1 MITTKEELKR
11 YIQNSSNSDL
21 VDLLSKVDLNS
32 KDLWSFSFAITGS
45 KYHGSINANYSQC
58 LVDIQSEFDSIAKKL
73 RVPKQTIFFEVKE
86 GCSFIQIEDLKEV
99 ITNIVGKAFSKMS
112 SKEITLLSII
122 FILSV
127 AGYFGVE
134 LYTKSK
140 ENIQLKQLESQTEI
154 QLKQLEVQ
162 EKINYQDSIKAIIS
176 DSKVGK
182 LIKETTQVNQN
193 ITKSIIDHTPIDEVD
208 CLDINSKHY
217 TKSDIASL
225 QNRNL
230 TPSIETESHV
240 IEDYKIQ
247 EIKFLNNNTIRL
259 TVKSIKNPKLPAFH
273 LTGSSNDK
281 GYMEPEDIANV
292 VGDSIKSKLKNATID
307 ALIKYA
313 DGVPQNGKIISIS
326 IENL

>member
-1 MITTKEELKR
+1 MITTKEELKQ
-11 YIQNSSNSDL
+11 YIQNSSNLDL

-86 GCSFIQIEDLKEV
+86 GCSFIQTNDLKD
-99 ITNIVGKAFSKMS
+99 IVEGFIKKAFSKMS
-112 SKEITLLSII
+112 SNQITAVVILSILCI
-122 FILSV
+122 T
-127 AGYFGVE
+127 GYYCWDKYEGN
-134 LYTKSK
+134 KQI
-140 ENIQLKQLESQTEI
+140 IQLKQLEI
-154 QLKQLEVQ
+154 Q
-162 EKINYQDSIKAIIS
+162 EKNSYQDSIKSIL
-176 DSKVGK
+176 DNKLEK
-182 LIKETTQVNQN
+182 LIKETTQANQN
-193 ITKSIIDHTPIDEVD
+193 ITKSIIKQTPIDEVD

-217 TKSDIASL
+217 TKSDIAIL
-225 QNRNL
+225 QNKNL
-230 TPSIETESHV
+230 VTSIETESHV

>member
-1 MITTKEELKR
+1 MITTKEELKQ
-11 YIQNSSNSDL
+11 YIQNSSNLDL

-86 GCSFIQIEDLKEV
+86 GCSFIQTNDLKD
-99 ITNIVGKAFSKMS
+99 IVEGFIKKAFSKMS
-112 SKEITLLSII
+112 SNQITAVVILSILCI
-122 FILSV
+122 T
-127 AGYFGVE
+127 GYYCWDKYE
-134 LYTKSK
+134 
-140 ENIQLKQLESQTEI
+140 ENKQIIQLKQLEI
-154 QLKQLEVQ
+154 Q
-162 EKINYQDSIKAIIS
+162 EKNSYQDSIKSIL
-176 DSKVGK
+176 DNKLEK
-182 LIKETTQVNQN
+182 LIKETTQANQN
-193 ITKSIIDHTPIDEVD
+193 ITKSIIKQTPIDEVD

-230 TPSIETESHV
+230 NPSIETESHV

-281 GYMEPEDIANV
+281 GYMESEDIANV

-307 ALIKYA
+307 ALIKYT

>member
-1 MITTKEELKR
+1 MITTKEELKQ
-11 YIQNSSNSDL
+11 YIQNSSNLDL

-86 GCSFIQIEDLKEV
+86 GCSFIQTNDLKD
-99 ITNIVGKAFSKMS
+99 IVEGFIKKAFSKMS
-112 SKEITLLSII
+112 SNQITAVVILSILCI
-122 FILSV
+122 T
-127 AGYFGVE
+127 GYYCWDKYEGN
-134 LYTKSK
+134 KQI
-140 ENIQLKQLESQTEI
+140 IQLKQLEI
-154 QLKQLEVQ
+154 Q
-162 EKINYQDSIKAIIS
+162 EKNSYQDSIKSIL
-176 DSKVGK
+176 DNKLEK

>member
-11 YIQNSSNSDL
+11 YIQNSSNLDL

-86 GCSFIQIEDLKEV
+86 GCSFIQTNDLKD
-99 ITNIVGKAFSKMS
+99 IVEGFIKKAFSKMS
-112 SKEITLLSII
+112 SNQITAVVILSILCI
-122 FILSV
+122 T
-127 AGYFGVE
+127 GYYCWDKYE
-134 LYTKSK
+134 
-140 ENIQLKQLESQTEI
+140 ENKQIIQLKQLEI
-154 QLKQLEVQ
+154 Q
-162 EKINYQDSIKAIIS
+162 EKNSYQDSIKSIL
-176 DSKVGK
+176 DNKLEK
-182 LIKETTQVNQN
+182 LIKETTQANQN
-193 ITKSIIDHTPIDEVD
+193 ITKSIIKQTPIDEVD

-217 TKSDIASL
+217 TKSDIAIL
-225 QNRNL
+225 QNKNL
-230 TPSIETESHV
+230 VTSIETESHV